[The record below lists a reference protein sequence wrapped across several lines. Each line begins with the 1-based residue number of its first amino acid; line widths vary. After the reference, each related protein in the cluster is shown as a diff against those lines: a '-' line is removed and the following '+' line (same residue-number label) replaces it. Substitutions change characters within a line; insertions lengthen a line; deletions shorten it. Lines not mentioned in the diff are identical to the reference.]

1 MGEGSV
7 LWKGAGV
14 SVVDDDDD
22 DDDEMRDNDV
32 GGPVRRSGKGGSGG
46 VPAICFAFND
56 LAIIWLVLS
65 N

>member
-22 DDDEMRDNDV
+22 DDEMRDNDV
-32 GGPVRRSGKGGSGG
+32 GGPARGWQGRVWRCSRH
-46 VPAICFAFND
+46 
-56 LAIIWLVLS
+56 
-65 N
+65 